1 MSPWGG
7 EGGWEAVGGVVV
19 GEKDHSQASREGRLD
34 WLWFL
39 TGGCG
44 QFRLVHRLFF
54 NNLEK

>member
-1 MSPWGG
+1 MKRGGVSDLAQG
-7 EGGWEAVGGVVV
+7 EGRAS
-19 GEKDHSQASREGRLD
+19 KKRDHSQASERELI

-39 TGGCG
+39 TGGCS

>member
-7 EGGWEAVGGVVV
+7 GGAGRRWAVVV
-19 GEKDHSQASREGRLD
+19 RKKDHSQASREGRLD